1 MPDVDLARYA
11 LAPADAKG
19 EPMHEPKTRATG
31 ATAQLGR
38 TGFPHI
44 VTPTGGTLD
53 IVTGASQ
60 PGFNPLDLLYAS
72 LAACMAMSA
81 RIAASR
87 RGVLGQIRDIRADVS
102 GEKAAEEPSRIAR
115 FTVVLAIDGDID
127 AATKAAIAHEAE
139 EICTVSNTLGSVP
152 VLHML
157 LAE

>member
-1 MPDVDLARYA
+1 
-11 LAPADAKG
+11 
-19 EPMHEPKTRATG
+19 MHEPKTRATG

-53 IVTGASQ
+53 IVTGANQ

-87 RGVLGQIRDIRADVS
+87 RGVLGQIRDIRAEVS
-102 GEKAAEEPSRIAR
+102 GEKADEEPSRVAR
-115 FTVVLAIDGDID
+115 LAVVLTIDGDID
-127 AATKAAIAHEAE
+127 AATKAAIVHEAE
-139 EICTVSNTLGSVP
+139 EICTISNTLGSSP
-152 VLHML
+152 VLDLHL
-157 LAE
+157 VE

>member
-1 MPDVDLARYA
+1 MTAKHWPLQSE
-11 LAPADAKG
+11 KG
-19 EPMHEPKTRATG
+19 EAMHEPKTRATG

-44 VTPTGGTLD
+44 VTPTGGALD

-72 LAACMAMSA
+72 LAACIAMSA

-87 RGVLGQIRDIRADVS
+87 RGVLEHIRDIRAQVG
-102 GEKAAEEPSRIAR
+102 GEKAAGEPSRIAR
-115 FTVVLAIDGDID
+115 FEIVLTIDGDLD
-127 AATKAAIAHEAE
+127 AATKMALVHEAE
-139 EICTVSNTLGSVP
+139 EICTVSNTLGSAP
-152 VLHML
+152 VVDLR

>member
-1 MPDVDLARYA
+1 
-11 LAPADAKG
+11 
-19 EPMHEPKTRATG
+19 MHEPKTRATG

-44 VTPTGGTLD
+44 VTPTGGALD

-87 RGVLGQIRDIRADVS
+87 RGVLGAIHDIRAEVN

-115 FTVVLAIDGDID
+115 FVVVLTINSDID
-127 AATKAAIAHEAE
+127 AATKMAIAHEAE

-152 VLHML
+152 VLDMRL
-157 LAE
+157 TE